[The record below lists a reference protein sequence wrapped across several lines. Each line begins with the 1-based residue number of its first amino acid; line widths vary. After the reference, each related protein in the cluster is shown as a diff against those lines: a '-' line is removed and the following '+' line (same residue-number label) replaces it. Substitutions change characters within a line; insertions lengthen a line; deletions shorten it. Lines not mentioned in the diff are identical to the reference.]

1 MIREVKDIDLQVLKE
16 CCNELGIEL
25 LESITSNE
33 STENIIANNKGF
45 MSNGLELILNMPEK

>member
-16 CCNELGIEL
+16 CCNELDIEL

-33 STENIIANNKGF
+33 STENIIVNNKVY
-45 MSNGLELILNMPEK
+45 E